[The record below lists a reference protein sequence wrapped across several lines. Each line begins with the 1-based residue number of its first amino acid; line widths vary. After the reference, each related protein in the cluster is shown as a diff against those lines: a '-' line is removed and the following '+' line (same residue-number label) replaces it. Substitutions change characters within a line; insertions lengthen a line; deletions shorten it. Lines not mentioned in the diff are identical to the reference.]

1 MSLGR
6 TLKRRARDALAPLGF
21 AALCAYFAYH
31 AVHGDFGLEA
41 RERRLGEIE
50 QAKQILARVTADRE
64 SLERRVDGMRSQ
76 QLDRDQLD
84 ERARALLNMVGKDE
98 LVIPYEP
105 GRRLY

>member
-6 TLKRRARDALAPLGF
+6 SLKRRVRDALAPLGF

-41 RERRLGEIE
+41 RERRLADIA
-50 QAKQILARVTADRE
+50 QAKQILARAETERE
-64 SLERRVDGMRSQ
+64 SLERRVDGMRGAR
-76 QLDRDQLD
+76 LDRDQLD
-84 ERARALLNMVGKDE
+84 ERARTLLNMVGRDE
-98 LVIPYEP
+98 LVIPYDP

>member
-1 MSLGR
+1 MSFGR

-41 RERRLGEIE
+41 RERRLGDIE
-50 QAKQILARVTADRE
+50 QARQILARAEADRE
-64 SLERRVDGMRSQ
+64 ALERRVNGMRGT

-84 ERARALLNMVGKDE
+84 ERARMLLNMVGRDE

>member
-1 MSLGR
+1 M
-6 TLKRRARDALAPLGF
+6 
-21 AALCAYFAYH
+21 
-31 AVHGDFGLEA
+31 HGDFGLEA

-50 QAKQILARVTADRE
+50 QARQILARVTTDRE
-64 SLERRVDGMRSQ
+64 ALERRVDGMRNQ

-98 LVIPYEP
+98 LVVPYEP